1 MSVSTGCLCVRSTSI
16 TCVAVEGGPGALL
29 AAALLA
35 ALQLSLTAAT
45 APGDTLRGH
54 GCGET
59 PCLELTLSRPFS
71 HRAMGTRLS
80 HRVCVSRGTFMLHF
94 PREPLQSGWSCPQN
108 EEVLCRFCCRIL
120 QRFGILKIPCK
131 RSVCII
137 DVGI

>member
-1 MSVSTGCLCVRSTSI
+1 MSVSAGCLCVRSASV

-35 ALQLSLTAAT
+35 ALQLSLRAAI

-59 PCLELTLSRPFS
+59 PCLELILSRPFS
-71 HRAMGTRLS
+71 HRAMGTQPFPS
-80 HRVCVSRGTFMLHF
+80 CVHVSRDF

-108 EEVLCRFCCRIL
+108 EEVPCRFCCRIL
-120 QRFGILKIPCK
+120 QRFGILKIHCK
-131 RSVCII
+131 GSVCII